1 MAAWLI
7 CPGDRGDERVASE
20 RVFAGFD
27 DGSDLMRPL
36 ILLSLCVGGCYDDPL
51 LINPYELTTAG
62 EELERQRQEQ
72 TAEPPAPLCGNGQ
85 LDEGEQCDDGN
96 RIDRDGCSN
105 WCEKGEATTSLR
117 AVPVVDAVAG
127 SRRFD
132 RNGLG
137 EALIAPFQPVR
148 LSGRDSVAT
157 AGGVIAYE
165 WSIEA
170 QDGGSLPPGSQVF
183 FDDPT
188 KDRPRLMYSVRG
200 EDRPGV
206 DVLGRYS
213 VALRVQDQQGSWSS
227 FATVSFE
234 AKPNR
239 ALWIELTWDRN
250 DHDVDLHLI
259 RTGDRNLAFDA
270 EQDCYFRNCIPPTVG
285 VSTLNWGSRSEGDD
299 PFLDVDDV
307 DGLGPEVISIPSP
320 EDNMTYLIALHMF
333 RLDFA
338 GATTVSLKVLVD
350 GEVVSELSREMGS
363 HNDWWEAVRLTWGDE
378 VDVEIVDE
386 YFNDAPNGP

>member
-1 MAAWLI
+1 MRALI
-7 CPGDRGDERVASE
+7 IL
-20 RVFAGFD
+20 GF
-27 DGSDLMRPL
+27 GLA
-36 ILLSLCVGGCYDDPL
+36 GCYDDPV

-62 EELERQRQEQ
+62 EELERERRER
-72 TAEPPAPLCGNGQ
+72 TDPPPVSSCGNGE

-96 RIDRDGCSN
+96 RIDRDECSN
-105 WCEKGEATTSLR
+105 RCLKGEAIRSLQ
-117 AVPVVDAVAG
+117 ALPVVDAVAG
-127 SRRFD
+127 SRRFE
-132 RNGLG
+132 RNEAGQ
-137 EALIAPFQPVR
+137 ALIAPFQPVR
-148 LSGRDSVAT
+148 LSGRDSVVPEGDVA
-157 AGGVIAYE
+157 AYE

-170 QDGGSLPPGSQVF
+170 EDGGSVPVGSQVF

-206 DVLGRYS
+206 DVLGRYT

-227 FATVSFE
+227 FATVVFE

-259 RTGDRNLAFDA
+259 RTGDRNLAFDP
-270 EQDCYFRNCIPPTVG
+270 EQDCYFSNCIPPAVG
-285 VSTLNWGSRSEGDD
+285 VSTLNWGARSAGDD

-320 EDNMTYLIALHMF
+320 EPQMSYLVALHMF

-338 GATTVSLKVLVD
+338 SATMVSLKVLVD
-350 GEVVSELSREMGS
+350 GEVVTELTREMGS

-378 VDVEIVDE
+378 VEVDIVDE
-386 YFNDAPNGP
+386 YFNNAPNSP